1 MLYLMFVRLACWMA
15 LLARSS
21 ASKDAELLA
30 PRRVLQFGLLYGL
43 IGADRRPC
51 QYHMLRR
58 INCGMRPALTSEN
71 A

>member
-1 MLYLMFVRLACWMA
+1 MAGWQHSGLGTLRLLYLMFVRLASWMA

-43 IGADRRPC
+43 IASG
-51 QYHMLRR
+51 QLILSYH
-58 INCGMRPALTSEN
+58 I
-71 A
+71 

>member
-30 PRRVLQFGLLYGL
+30 LRRVLQFGLLYGL
-43 IGADRRPC
+43 IASGPLTLSC
-51 QYHMLRR
+51 HM
-58 INCGMRPALTSEN
+58 
-71 A
+71 